1 MSRSQMALARCSAA
15 IDTSPEAQS
24 SPTRRSAGAMIRSH
38 RSVSGT
44 PRASRAKTCRA
55 VVSSPDMM
63 AACSRSAW
71 AAQSRTRMCGRGAVP
86 EARRAASALTSPSLT
101 S

>member
-15 IDTSPEAQS
+15 MVTRPAAQS
-24 SPTRRSAGAMIRSH
+24 SPIRYSAGAMIRWH

-44 PRASRAKTCRA
+44 PRASRATTCRA
-55 VVSSPDMM
+55 TVSSPAMI
-63 AACSRSAW
+63 AAYSRSAW
-71 AAQSRTRMCGRGAVP
+71 AAQSRTRICGCGAAP
-86 EARRAASALTSPSLT
+86 KARRAASAVTSLSLT

>member
-1 MSRSQMALARCSAA
+1 MALARCSAA
-15 IDTSPEAQS
+15 IDAWPSAQS
-24 SPTRRSAGAMIRSH
+24 SPMRRSAGAMIRSH

-44 PRASRAKTCRA
+44 PRASRSKACRA
-55 VVSSPDMM
+55 RVSSPLMI

-71 AAQSRTRMCGRGAVP
+71 ASQSRTRICGRGAVP
-86 EARRAASALTSPSLT
+86 EARRAASALTSCLLT